1 MIKKIF
7 AIVICAVFMLGAA
20 VPAFAGSDDSVFSSI
35 TTELF
40 YSFDG
45 LEENSGFQ
53 MRGFTASPDG
63 KYLFGGFLQNYR
75 HVTMVDVAKGE
86 RVGEYLP
93 EIENDDGV
101 TANSNYPKGIAVDCR
116 GYLFV
121 GITHDVPAS
130 PYISLACVNPTPDA
144 DGYLQEVSHITENLG
159 ADHTGINGV
168 AAQKIGDKILV
179 YVATCYDKDTIRC
192 YDVTDV
198 ENMHL
203 YSEFGVD
210 GVVDYNELTGSQKDP
225 GYLTVDVD
233 GYIYLC
239 YLAAGASGSK
249 GSHVMKISADGK
261 NVIEQAEVSEAYGI
275 CTAGD
280 YVFVSTYGSDIVVLN
295 KSDLSKVAEFE
306 VADIIGTIS
315 GCYYAGDCLWIGTHG
330 DGNTSLPGEIY
341 RTNAFAL
348 TRDPKETETLPTE
361 LITVAPETEAPE
373 TQPADPS
380 ARDSFV
386 LFDLTD
392 IDVVNKVTPQN
403 SVEIEYDETYG
414 CMKVT
419 VTGDDPYL
427 LLPMAKATYFDGD
440 KYCIMIINYMTEYD
454 VSGEIYF
461 TTKVNRDLPSNHLMY
476 DMEAV
481 EEFTDLEIDM
491 REDDQGMWEGQ
502 VRYIRIDPVAQADGE
517 EVFYFKSITMAVEEE
532 EVTEAPVVTEAK
544 DTEPAETKTGEE
556 VETKAGE
563 SETKENKPADSQKT
577 ENTPK
582 KDNENKFPIWIIF
595 VAVGVV
601 AVAVVLALV
610 LTKKKK

>member
-1 MIKKIF
+1 MIKKVF
-7 AIVICAVFMLGAA
+7 AVIICAMFMLSAA
-20 VPAFAGSDDSVFSSI
+20 VPAFAGSDDSVFSGI

-40 YSFDG
+40 YAFDG
-45 LEENSGFQ
+45 MEENSGFQ

-63 KYLFGGFLQNYR
+63 KYVYGGFLQQYR
-75 HVTMVDVAKGE
+75 HVTKIDAATGE
-86 RVGEYLP
+86 RIGEYLP

-144 DGYLQEVSHITENLG
+144 EGYLQEVSVITENLG

-168 AAQKIGDKILV
+168 ATQKIGDKILV
-179 YVATCYDKDTIRC
+179 YVATCYDKDTLRC

-198 ENMHL
+198 NNMHL

-261 NVIEQAEVSEAYGI
+261 NVLEQAEVAEAYGI
-275 CTAGD
+275 CNAGD
-280 YVFVSTYGSDIVVLN
+280 YVFVSAYGSKITVLN
-295 KSDLSKVAEFE
+295 KSDLSKVGEIE
-306 VADIIGTIS
+306 LEGGIGAIS

-330 DGNTSLPGEIY
+330 DGTTALPGEIH
-341 RTNAFAL
+341 RTNAFQL

-361 LITVAPETEAPE
+361 LITAPVETDAPE

-380 ARDSFV
+380 ARDMFV
-386 LFDLTD
+386 LFDFTD
-392 IDVVNKVTPQN
+392 PAVVNKVTPQN
-403 SVEIEYDETYG
+403 NVEIEYDETYG

-427 LLPMAKATYFDGD
+427 LLPMAKANYFEGD
-440 KYCIMIINYMTEYD
+440 KYHIMILNYKTEYD
-454 VSGEIYF
+454 VTGEIYF
-461 TTKVNRDLPSNHLMY
+461 TTKVNRDLASNHLLY

-491 REDDQGMWEGQ
+491 FEDDQGNWEGQ

-517 EVFYFKSITMAVEEE
+517 EVFYFKTLTMAVEEE
-532 EVTEAPVVTEAK
+532 EETAAPVVTEPK
-544 DTEPAETKTGEE
+544 ETEPKETEPEETKPAE
-556 VETKAGE
+556 VV
-563 SETKENKPADSQKT
+563 ETKENKPQDSGKT
-577 ENTPK
+577 PEK
-582 KDNENKFPIWIIF
+582 ANEEKPVPWWII
-595 VAVGVV
+595 AAAAGVV
-601 AVAVVLALV
+601 VIGIVLALV